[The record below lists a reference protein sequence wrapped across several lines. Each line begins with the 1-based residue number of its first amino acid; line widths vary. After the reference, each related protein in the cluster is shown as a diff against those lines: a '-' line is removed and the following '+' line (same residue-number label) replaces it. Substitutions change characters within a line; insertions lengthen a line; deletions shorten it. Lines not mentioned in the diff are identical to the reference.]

1 MDASTAQLTFA
12 SIMVVAVIV
21 WLFSLRKALHL
32 QPHQERQEPDPFAP
46 FTAEPTESAVA
57 DAQIVSGE
65 RTVFGS
71 ADDVSRTLAQSLVK
85 TGYPG
90 LFSSLFTIERQSDQQ
105 LVIRKTGPLVC
116 NQPTGMYF
124 SEAQFDF
131 VPQGEGRT
139 LVTYRIGFDR
149 LRTKLR
155 RTALILILGLGL
167 PVMIAV
173 GTVIWLLVVPHPNPF
188 VRWQVLQTLQVIH
201 VLWPPFLVMYFYSA
215 GRRHAR
221 TWVSNLLGTLD
232 VNLQEQTSRK

>member
-1 MDASTAQLTFA
+1 MDAIAAQLVFGA
-12 SIMVVAVIV
+12 IMVVAAVV
-21 WLFSLRKALHL
+21 WFISLRKALNL
-32 QPHQERQEPDPFAP
+32 KPAPTRTSADPFAP
-46 FTAEPTESAVA
+46 FIAEPTESAVA
-57 DAQIVSGE
+57 DSELVSGE

-90 LFSSLFTIERQSDQQ
+90 LFSSLFTIDRQSDQQ

-124 SEAQFDF
+124 SEAEFDF
-131 VPQGEGRT
+131 IPQGEGRT

-155 RTALILILGLGL
+155 RAALILILGLGL

-173 GTVIWLLVVPHPNPF
+173 GTIIWLLVVPHPNPV
-188 VRWQVLQTLQVIH
+188 VRWQVLQTLQVAH
-201 VLWPPFLVMYFYSA
+201 VLWPPFLVMHFYGA

-232 VNLQEQTSRK
+232 VNLH